1 MALSASAL
9 SDNAAKVGYLEKE
22 GSSSLCSCTKPSF
35 KLRFVVIKGQYVFK
49 FRSPEDK
56 NPVGRP
62 IGLLGAKIAEK
73 TATSFR
79 LATIPKDYVFKA
91 SSNEELE
98 AWIQAINQQTQL
110 VIKQSKG
117 HAEIPASEEQSN
129 QLAFKQLDQRHR
141 LAAQEAQHASF
152 SML

>member
-110 VIKQSKG
+110 AVSYT
-117 HAEIPASEEQSN
+117 HLRAHETPEH
-129 QLAFKQLDQRHR
+129 LVCR
-141 LAAQEAQHASF
+141 LLLEKKKNKKHI
-152 SML
+152 